1 VPPTGA
7 GEENDRPLT
16 AAGAAAARELAA
28 SLARELIAAVYSS
41 PYPRALQTAEPI
53 AEHYGLPVETV
64 DDLRERL
71 LSPHPLAEWY
81 AEVRRTWDDLN
92 YAPPGGES
100 SRTAQIRAVGI
111 LAELAGRHPDATIAA
126 VSHGNL
132 IALALHAHDPTV
144 GFELWDAMPMP
155 ALYEIEVDPTSR

>member
-7 GEENDRPLT
+7 SEENDRPLT
-16 AAGAAAARELAA
+16 AAGAAAARKLAD
-28 SLARELIAAVYSS
+28 SLADEPIAAVYSS

-53 AEHYGLPVETV
+53 AEQHGLRIEI
-64 DDLRERL
+64 DAGLRERL
-71 LSPHPLAEWY
+71 LSPQPLADWY

-92 YAPPGGES
+92 YALPDGES
-100 SRTAQIRAVGI
+100 SRGAQARAGSALERI
-111 LAELAGRHPDATIAA
+111 AERHPGATIAA

-132 IALALHAHDPTV
+132 IALVLNARDPTI

-155 ALYEIEVDPTSR
+155 ALYEIEVPAGPA